1 MIGISNNTSANMRSL
16 INNIIEPKKSTKW
29 SRAYDYL
36 MLMAIIIGIL
46 PLMFRM
52 SYRLFWYFDIISGMC
67 FAIDYILRWITCDLR
82 LGIKNRWVSYVVYP
96 FTPMAIIDLLSILP
110 TLNLLTPIF
119 KVTRVSRLL
128 KILRVVKFIRYFEPL
143 EIVLSVIRKQRV
155 VLLTVLSLA
164 VFYIFITAMIMFNAE
179 VDVNPN
185 TGRYLFESFFDAFYW
200 AACTLTTVGY
210 GDLYPISD
218 IGRVISIVSAII
230 GIAIIALPSGIITA
244 GYMEE
249 IKERKNNQSNKTLL
263 PDDIENEV
271 ERNVDMEEWK

>member
-1 MIGISNNTSANMRSL
+1 
-16 INNIIEPKKSTKW
+16 
-29 SRAYDYL
+29 
-36 MLMAIIIGIL
+36 
-46 PLMFRM
+46 
-52 SYRLFWYFDIISGMC
+52 
-67 FAIDYILRWITCDLR
+67 
-82 LGIKNRWVSYVVYP
+82 
-96 FTPMAIIDLLSILP
+96 
-110 TLNLLTPIF
+110 
-119 KVTRVSRLL
+119 
-128 KILRVVKFIRYFEPL
+128 
-143 EIVLSVIRKQRV
+143 
-155 VLLTVLSLA
+155 
-164 VFYIFITAMIMFNAE
+164 MIMFNAE
-179 VDVNPN
+179 VDVNPE
-185 TGRYLFESFFDAFYW
+185 TGRFLFDSFFDAFYW